1 MKKNNFPNRLAATRV
16 HGSGSTARSAFGA
29 VIHGIAKVLVLATSP
44 RPRHASSDSL
54 VEVHMPDGQIAYVE
68 ASPHRT
74 DATLGPMARRAWQA
88 IGQAITRTLTLQN
101 PSHMSARAYVPVR
114 VTNDRRARS

>member
-16 HGSGSTARSAFGA
+16 HGSASTARSAYGA
-29 VIHGIAKVLVLATSP
+29 VIHGIAKVLVLVTSQ
-44 RPRHASSDSL
+44 RRHASSDSL

-68 ASPHRT
+68 AYPHRA
-74 DATLGPMARRAWQA
+74 DATLGRRALRAWQA

-101 PSHMSARAYVPVR
+101 PLHMSARAYVPVR
-114 VTNDRRARS
+114 VTNDRRTRS